1 MPQRRRPSAAGL
13 MLLLLLA
20 VLGPASAGPTLFGPA
35 LSGSPLSGSALSRPS
50 GPAPAAATARPLTAA
65 RPEAP
70 SPTGAAVV
78 SVRSDQDTGGGSCR
92 PLDVP
97 QKGTE
102 VVVPH
107 APTDPLTASATAR
120 TPLPQ
125 APAPRA
131 RVPRAPPASLVG
143 SAELL
148 PVLRI

>member
-20 VLGPASAGPTLFGPA
+20 VLGPAL
-35 LSGSPLSGSALSRPS
+35 S
-50 GPAPAAATARPLTAA
+50 GPAPAAAAA
-65 RPEAP
+65 L
-70 SPTGAAVV
+70 TGARTAVAPGAASSPVTPRPDAVV
-78 SVRSDQDTGGGSCR
+78 VTAHGDHDGDGGSCR
-92 PLDVP
+92 PHDAPL
-97 QKGTE
+97 KGTE
-102 VVVPH
+102 AVVPH

-120 TPLPQ
+120 TPLPP

-131 RVPRAPPASLVG
+131 RAPRAPPATLVG

>member
-20 VLGPASAGPTLFGPA
+20 VLGPACSGPTLFGAA
-35 LSGSPLSGSALSRPS
+35 LPGPS
-50 GPAPAAATARPLTAA
+50 GPAAAATAHRPLTAS

-70 SPTGAAVV
+70 SPTGAVV
-78 SVRSDQDTGGGSCR
+78 ASARNDRDSGGGSCR
-92 PLDVP
+92 PLDAP
-97 QKGTE
+97 LKGAE
-102 VVVPH
+102 IVVPH

-120 TPLPQ
+120 APLPQ
-125 APAPRA
+125 AAAPQA